1 MTNRLDLI
9 HELEQTFRQ
18 LLRQLRREFSATWGD
33 RLTGAEFGVLWQLYV
48 KSPQIVSALSQ
59 ECGVSVS
66 HITHVADQLEKK
78 NLAVRRRSQADK
90 RVVEIH
96 ITEEG
101 KRVAQE
107 LGERKNEFI
116 RQKFSPLSTEELEIL
131 LRLLQKLM

>member
-1 MTNRLDLI
+1 
-9 HELEQTFRQ
+9 
-18 LLRQLRREFSATWGD
+18 
-33 RLTGAEFGVLWQLYV
+33 
-48 KSPQIVSALSQ
+48 
-59 ECGVSVS
+59 
-66 HITHVADQLEKK
+66 
-78 NLAVRRRSQADK
+78 
-90 RVVEIH
+90 VVEIH